1 MKKQYFTPNELRIFA
16 ELAEIKRL
24 LTGNSAASQS
34 QSNSDSTNSTVRT
47 PKFVCEKYDI
57 SRTTLEKYFR
67 NKWLTK
73 ISLSPESSKVYIAES
88 ELLRVFSTSLK

>member
-1 MKKQYFTPNELRIFA
+1 MQKNYVTPNELRIFA

-24 LTGNSAASQS
+24 LTGNCANPQP
-34 QSNSDSTNSTVRT
+34 QLESNSNMRS
-47 PKFVCEKYDI
+47 PKFVCQKYDI

>member
-1 MKKQYFTPNELRIFA
+1 MKKQFLSPNELRIFD

-24 LTGNSAASQS
+24 LTGNSANLRPPSE
-34 QSNSDSTNSTVRT
+34 SDSKLRT

-67 NKWLTK
+67 NGWLTK
-73 ISLSPESSKVYIAES
+73 ISISPESSKVYIAES
-88 ELLRVFSTSLK
+88 ELLKVFNSSQK